1 MGVIMYKDEIRDTM
15 SQIREYNLY
24 FFNECLSIYIKLLF
38 TFPENRELRKQLW
51 LFANN
56 YFSHFKLEKEILL
69 HIKKQFG
76 NDDELL
82 EIDEV
87 LDNLD
92 QIFFHYF
99 NYNEYIFTG
108 FDDAMETREPLRATI
123 VDRHFEIIDDNYRD
137 EVINSLVKSIK

>member
-1 MGVIMYKDEIRDTM
+1 MFISHLLEH
-15 SQIREYNLY
+15 NH

-38 TFPENRELRKQLW
+38 AFPKNRELRNQLR
-51 LFANN
+51 LFVNN

-76 NDDELL
+76 NDDEIL
-82 EIDEV
+82 EIEDV

-108 FDDAMETREPLRATI
+108 FNDAMETREPLRVTI
-123 VDRHFEIIDDNYRD
+123 AYRQFDIVDDNYRD
-137 EVINSLVKSIK
+137 EVINSLVKSRK

>member
-1 MGVIMYKDEIRDTM
+1 MYKDEIRNTM

-38 TFPENRELRKQLW
+38 TFPKNRGLRKQLW
-51 LFANN
+51 LFVNN

-69 HIKKQFG
+69 YIKKQFG

-82 EIDEV
+82 EIHEV

-92 QIFFHYF
+92 QIFFYYF
-99 NYNEYIFTG
+99 NYNEYIINC

-123 VDRHFEIIDDNYRD
+123 ADRQFDIVDDNYRD
-137 EVINSLVKSIK
+137 EVINSLVKSNK